1 MVTTWHT
8 YSLIMSYYE
17 INIGRNL
24 PNTTK
29 VQGYIL
35 LVHLY
40 MTTIFT
46 YLIIHHHNFISFI
59 SKIACIKCIYLPKKR
74 TPCHLFP
81 TKKNR
86 TTQKAPEN
94 PKPLNPPAPRFSTR
108 TSPCRSSRSLRSFH
122 RSKTPPETR
131 RPQHA
136 PRRTSKA
143 KVYGKPTRCPSIV
156 VLDDE
161 EVVLGNAGCVC
172 VFFCCLFYV
181 QVVFFSKR
189 NENHINSCK
198 EVSFCDGV
206 NKTRCLF
213 GAR

>member
-46 YLIIHHHNFISFI
+46 YNLIIHHHNFISFI
-59 SKIACIKCIYLPKKR
+59 SKIAYIKCIFPKKDS
-74 TPCHLFP
+74 LSFFP
-81 TKKNR
+81 HKEKQNNPL
-86 TTQKAPEN
+86 KAPEN
-94 PKPLNPPAPRFSTR
+94 PKPLNPPAPRFSER

-156 VLDDE
+156 VLGDE

-172 VFFCCLFYV
+172 VCVCFFVVVLCSSC
-181 QVVFFSKR
+181 VFFK
-189 NENHINSCK
+189 K
-198 EVSFCDGV
+198 E
-206 NKTRCLF
+206 
-213 GAR
+213 